1 MDFNDSPAEAA
12 FRARA
17 RAWLN
22 ANAPRTAAGA
32 SQSLEDA
39 KAWQTKK
46 ADAGYACITWPEE
59 WGGPGGTPMEQVIFD
74 QEEALHGRNYDF
86 FLIGLGMC
94 VPTVMAFADE
104 ATKRRF
110 VGPAMRGDEIWSQLF
125 SEPSAGSD
133 VAAVRTRAVPA
144 DDGSGDWIVDGQKV
158 WTSGAHYSDYG
169 IILVRTDPDLPKH
182 QGLTMFWLD
191 LKSPGIDIR
200 PIHQASG
207 ESDFNEVYLSGVRIP
222 DSQRLG
228 GVGEGWKVALVTLMN
243 ERLAVGGGTGA
254 NWSDLLE
261 LARQLPGPGGTGSAA
276 EDRGV
281 RDRIAEWYVAAEG
294 LRLTRYRVLTALG
307 RGQTPGPESAIGKIL
322 SARQAQDIAQ
332 EAFDLLDQYGIIAGG
347 AADTLGASQFRGGW
361 FSGTMLRIA
370 GGTDEILKNIVAERV
385 LGLPQDVRVDR
396 DVAFVD
402 LPRGL

>member
-104 ATKRRF
+104 ATKQRF

-261 LARQLPGPGGTGSAA
+261 LARQLPGPGETGSAV

-332 EAFDLLDQYGIIAGG
+332 EAFDLLDQYGIVAGG
-347 AADTLGASQFRGGW
+347 AADTLGTSQFRGGW

>member
-104 ATKRRF
+104 ATKQRF

-133 VAAVRTRAVPA
+133 VAAVRTRAIPA

-347 AADTLGASQFRGGW
+347 AADTLGASRFRGGW